1 MLFLLFYVYS
11 SLVVMFPAI
20 RLNKLNPSCLF
31 TTLPCWPVNYFYSFT
46 ILLRLQYSRMG
57 LTNHNHIVIKQ
68 FWAIK
73 TVKAQSKIAVKLTG
87 ELLISV
93 LPPSEIKYIIS
104 NNWTATEEIAVTTR
118 RLREQHAS
126 GKQILLLSIK
136 NALCPASVQAA
147 DVTCLFRWRL
157 LKQQSA

>member
-1 MLFLLFYVYS
+1 M
-11 SLVVMFPAI
+11 
-20 RLNKLNPSCLF
+20 
-31 TTLPCWPVNYFYSFT
+31 
-46 ILLRLQYSRMG
+46 
-57 LTNHNHIVIKQ
+57 
-68 FWAIK
+68 
-73 TVKAQSKIAVKLTG
+73 KAQSKIAVKLTG

-147 DVTCLFRWRL
+147 DVTCLFR
-157 LKQQSA
+157 